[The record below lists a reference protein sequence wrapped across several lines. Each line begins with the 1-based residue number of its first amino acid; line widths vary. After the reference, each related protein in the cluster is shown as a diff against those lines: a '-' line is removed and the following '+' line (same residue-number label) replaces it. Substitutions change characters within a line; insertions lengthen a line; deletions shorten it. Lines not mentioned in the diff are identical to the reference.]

1 MLLKIRRKLNQK
13 GFTLIE
19 LMIVVAIIGI
29 LAAIAV
35 PNFMKFVA
43 KTKRSEA
50 KYNLEAI
57 YKAEISWYAEYDTF
71 APSFAT
77 IRWKPEGTIY
87 YYTFS
92 VDPSETELYGKGFAS
107 PAGMSVTPGADAT
120 SFTACAWGNIDNDP
134 TVDVWYTNDRKEMQV
149 AAGYDDLSF

>member
-1 MLLKIRRKLNQK
+1 MRKNK

-29 LAAIAV
+29 LAAIAI
-35 PNFMKFVA
+35 PNFMQFLA

-57 YKAEISWYAEYDTF
+57 YKAEISWFGEYNYF
-71 APSFAT
+71 SNSFNE
-77 IRWKPEGTIY
+77 IRWRPDGTIY

-92 VDPSETELYGKGFAS
+92 VGNELYGLGNAP
-107 PAGMSVTPGADAT
+107 PAGMAFSPGAGSQ
-120 SFTACAWGNIDNDP
+120 SFSACAWGSIDNDP
-134 TVDVWYTNDRKEMQV
+134 TVDIWYINQDRDMSV
-149 AAGYDDLSF
+149 MAGFDDLKS

>member
-1 MLLKIRRKLNQK
+1 VGKNK

-29 LAAIAV
+29 LATIAI
-35 PNFMKFVA
+35 PSYMKFIA

-57 YKAEISWYAEYDTF
+57 YKCEISWFGEYNRFSNNF
-71 APSFAT
+71 AD
-77 IRWKPEGTIY
+77 IRWRPDGTIY

-92 VDPSETELYGKGFAS
+92 VGTELFGLGNPV
-107 PAGMSVTPGADAT
+107 PAGMPVTPGADPM
-120 SFTACAWGNIDNDP
+120 SFSACAWGNIDNDLII
-134 TVDVWYTNDRKEMQV
+134 DAWYINDQRQMETMP
-149 AAGYDDLSF
+149 GFDDL

>member
-1 MLLKIRRKLNQK
+1 MKKNK

-35 PNFMKFVA
+35 PNFMKFLA

-57 YKAEISWYAEYDTF
+57 YKCEISWFGEYDFF
-71 APSFAT
+71 ANSFNA
-77 IRWKPEGTIY
+77 IRWRPEGTIY

-92 VDPSETELYGKGFAS
+92 VGTELYGLGQAA
-107 PAGMSVTPGADAT
+107 PGGMPVTPGASAS

-134 TVDVWYTNDRKEMQV
+134 TVDVWYTNDRKELTT
-149 AAGYDDLSF
+149 ATGFDDL

>member
-1 MLLKIRRKLNQK
+1 VRNKK

-29 LAAIAV
+29 LAAIAI
-35 PNFMKFVA
+35 PNFMKFIA

-57 YKAEISWYAEYDTF
+57 YKAEISWFGEYNFFSNDF
-71 APSFAT
+71 NT
-77 IRWKPEGTIY
+77 IRWRPEGTIY

-92 VDPSETELYGKGFAS
+92 VGELVG
-107 PAGMSVTPGADAT
+107 PAGLEGKKQPAPGGITLPGASVQ
-120 SFTACAWGNIDNDP
+120 SFTACAWGNIDNDLSE
-134 TVDVWYTNDRKEMQV
+134 DAWYMNDRRELAIV
-149 AAGYDDLSF
+149 PGFDDL